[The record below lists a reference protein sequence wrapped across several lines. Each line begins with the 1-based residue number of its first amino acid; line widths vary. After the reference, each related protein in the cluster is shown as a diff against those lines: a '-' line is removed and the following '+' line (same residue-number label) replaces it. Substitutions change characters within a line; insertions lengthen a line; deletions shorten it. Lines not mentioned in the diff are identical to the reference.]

1 MRQKVISLPTS
12 QAYSH
17 PHQPSIVGIK
27 MVSMWEPK
35 SRDKSEASHSRRHTR
50 CCQISQKVKGFDL
63 YRSMKETS
71 SVWRWDIFMGK
82 QKACKFGVPWDDV
95 NNSQFFHLF
104 NNSAQSCIIICQAL
118 NHALENQRKFIIL
131 IFLKLFIL
139 HLLRVQANKCITVGG
154 SLVSLISF
162 YTL

>member
-1 MRQKVISLPTS
+1 MSQKVISLPTS

-17 PHQPSIVGIK
+17 PHQPSIVGLK

-35 SRDKSEASHSRRHTR
+35 SRDKSEASHSRRHMR
-50 CCQISQKVKGFDL
+50 CCHISQKVKGFDPC
-63 YRSMKETS
+63 RSMKETS

-82 QKACKFGVPWDDV
+82 QKACKFGDPWDDL

-104 NNSAQSCIIICQAL
+104 NKSAQWCIIICQAL
-118 NHALENQRKFIIL
+118 NQALENQRKFIIL

-139 HLLRVQANKCITVGG
+139 HLWVLANKCIIVGG
-154 SLVSLISF
+154 FLVSLFSF
-162 YTL
+162 YTW